1 MRLSDNTICFV
12 CVILAVS
19 LIVTAG
25 MQLDFINSKRQEM
38 KLIVNAPLENAPP
51 SLAFATV
58 AMGAFRGLVVDA
70 LWMRAD
76 RLKSEGQFFDAK
88 QLAEWITVLQPR
100 FAKVWEFQAWNM
112 AYNISVAIPATNP
125 DQRWHWVKNGY
136 EILRDKGIPLNP
148 KKILLY
154 QELGRI
160 FMHKI
165 GGISDD
171 AHKYYKLQLALS
183 IRDLLGDATNEYYDE
198 LAKAPKSMA
207 DVLFDPNYVSFV
219 NGLKEADPVFFDND
233 KFISNYIAL
242 RENPKKYDPNAAMF
256 LDFAKD
262 TKAYNTFNVFANAYQ
277 LRKVW
282 KLEPSLMVELNKTY
296 GPIDLDDPNN
306 RLPLDWRL
314 ADVHAIYWAVRGLK
328 VAGQEDVSIEETNTD
343 RLVMHALQSLF
354 RNGTLYIY
362 EPKVIDKSDPNISSP
377 LVQANNVFLRPDLRM
392 FESYNKVVMS
402 TIAKYREKEDM
413 KHGSFHSLE
422 IGHRN
427 MMKNAIFSFYQAGHV
442 AYARKFYNEMRILY
456 PLEEFRVPLEVYAK
470 QRFQE
475 ELKVIDIINAGEIIN
490 MMLREGYFRLAMYDD
505 NEAANRE
512 NLAKEIYDY
521 YGKEFSDETRV
532 ELPDFKLLKFTA
544 MIDFF
549 NDRQYPPEMR
559 ENLIERIRVENP
571 KLAEEMMEIQK
582 RYMPHDEKSQE
593 QK

>member
-1 MRLSDNTICFV
+1 MRLPDNTIRFV
-12 CVILAVS
+12 CVILAIS
-19 LIVTAG
+19 FIVTAG
-25 MQLDFINSKRQEM
+25 MQLDFINSKRKEM
-38 KLIVNAPLENAPP
+38 KLIINEPLENAPP

-58 AMGAFRGLVVDA
+58 AMGAFRGIVVDV

-88 QLAEWITVLQPR
+88 QLAEWITILQPR
-100 FAKVWEFQAWNM
+100 FSKVWEFQAWNM

-160 FMHKI
+160 FFHKI
-165 GGISDD
+165 GGITDD

-183 IRDLLGDATNEYYDE
+183 ISPLLGDASNEYYSD
-198 LAKAPKSMA
+198 LANAPKTMD
-207 DVLFDPNYVSFV
+207 DVLVDPNYVSFI
-219 NGLKEADPVFFDND
+219 NGLKEADPVFSDDD
-233 KFISNYIAL
+233 KFVSNYIAL
-242 RENPKKYDPNAAMF
+242 RDEPGKYDPTAVMF

-262 TKAYNTFNVFANAYQ
+262 TQAYNRFNVFANAQQ

-296 GPIDLDDPNN
+296 GPIDLIDPNN
-306 RLPLDWRL
+306 RQPLDWRL
-314 ADVHAIYWAVRGLK
+314 ADVHAIFWAVQGIK
-328 VAGQEDVSIEETNTD
+328 VAGQEDVTVDETNTD
-343 RLVMHALQSLF
+343 RLVTHALQDLF

-362 EPKVIDKSDPNISSP
+362 KLSDPNGSSP

-392 FESYNKVVMS
+392 FESYNKSVMA
-402 TIAKYREKEDM
+402 TIAKYRKKEEM

-427 MMKNAIFSFYQAGHV
+427 MMKNAVFSFYQAGHV

-456 PLEEFRVPLEVYAK
+456 PLDEFRVPLEVYAK
-470 QRFQE
+470 RRFQK
-475 ELKVIDIINAGEIIN
+475 ELKVIDVISAREIIN

-512 NLAKEIYDY
+512 SLAKEIYDY
-521 YGKEFSDETRV
+521 YGREFSDENRI

-544 MIDFF
+544 MVDFF
-549 NDRQYPPEMR
+549 NDWQYPSQMR
-559 ENLIERIRVENP
+559 ENLIERIRVERP
-571 KLAEEMMEIQK
+571 KLAEQMMEIQMRYLQQQK
-582 RYMPHDEKSQE
+582 RSQE

>member
-1 MRLSDNTICFV
+1 
-12 CVILAVS
+12 VILAIS

-25 MQLDFINSKRQEM
+25 MQLDFINTKRQEM

-165 GGISDD
+165 GGITDD

-183 IRDLLGDATNEYYDE
+183 IRDLLGDGSNEYYNE
-198 LAKAPKSMA
+198 LAKAPKTINE
-207 DVLFDPNYVSFV
+207 VLSDPNYSSFIE
-219 NGLKEADPVFFDND
+219 GLKAADPVFEDDD
-233 KFISNYIAL
+233 KFVSNYISL
-242 RENPKKYDPNAAMF
+242 RSNPEKYDPNAVMF

-262 TKAYNTFNVFANAYQ
+262 TRSYDKFNIFANAYQ

-282 KLEPSLMVELNKTY
+282 KLEPSLMVELNQTY
-296 GPIDLDDPNN
+296 GPIDLADPNN

-314 ADVHAIYWAVRGLK
+314 ADVHAIYWAVLGLK
-328 VAGQEDVSIEETNTD
+328 VAGQENVTVEETNTD
-343 RLVMHALQSLF
+343 RLVSHALQSLF
-354 RNGTLYIY
+354 RNGSLYIY
-362 EPKVIDKSDPNISSP
+362 EPKKTIGKSDPNENSA

-392 FESYNKVVMS
+392 FESYNKAVMG
-402 TIAKYREKEDM
+402 TIAKYREKEGM
-413 KHGSFHSLE
+413 KHGSFQSLE

-470 QRFQE
+470 KRFQE
-475 ELKVIDIINAGEIIN
+475 ELKVIDIISAGEIIN

-521 YGKEFSDETRV
+521 YGRQFSDETRV
-532 ELPDFKLLKFTA
+532 ELPDFKVLKFAA
-544 MIDFF
+544 MFDFF
-549 NDRQYPPEMR
+549 NDRQYPSEMR
-559 ENLIERIRVENP
+559 ENLIERIRIEKP
-571 KLAEEMMEIQK
+571 ELAKEMMEIQ
-582 RYMPHDEKSQE
+582 RQYMLQDEKSKE

>member
-1 MRLSDNTICFV
+1 MRLPDNTIRFV
-12 CVILAVS
+12 CVILAIS
-19 LIVTAG
+19 FIVTAG
-25 MQLDFINSKRQEM
+25 MQLDYINSKRQEL

-58 AMGAFRGLVVDA
+58 AMGAFRGLLVDA

-100 FAKVWEFQAWNM
+100 FSKVWEFQAWNM
-112 AYNISVAIPATNP
+112 AYNISVAIPATSP

-160 FMHKI
+160 FFHKI
-165 GGISDD
+165 GGITDD

-183 IRDLLGDATNEYYDE
+183 ISPLLGDAGNEYYSE
-198 LAKAPKSMA
+198 LAKAPKTMD
-207 DVLFDPNYVSFV
+207 DVLADPNYVSFI
-219 NGLKEADPVFFDND
+219 NGLKEADPGFYDND

-242 RENPKKYDPNAAMF
+242 RDNPKKYDPNAAMF

-262 TKAYNTFNVFANAYQ
+262 TREYNRFNIFANAYQ

-282 KLEPSLMVELNKTY
+282 KLEPSLMVDLNKTY
-296 GPIDLDDPNN
+296 GPIDLVDPNV

-314 ADVHAIYWAVRGLK
+314 ADVHAIYWAVQGLK
-328 VAGQEDVSIEETNTD
+328 VAGQENVSIEETNTD
-343 RLVMHALQSLF
+343 RLINQALQDLF

-362 EPKVIDKSDPNISSP
+362 EPKAIDKSDPNVNSP

-392 FESYNKVVMS
+392 FESYNKAVMA

-413 KHGSFHSLE
+413 KHGSFQSFE
-422 IGHRN
+422 MGHRN
-427 MMKNAIFSFYQAGHV
+427 MMKNAVFSFYQAGHI

-456 PLEEFRVPLEVYAK
+456 PLDEFRVPLEVYAK
-470 QRFQE
+470 KRFQE
-475 ELKVIDIINAGEIIN
+475 ELKAIDVMSAGELIN

-512 NLAKEIYDY
+512 SIAKEIYDY
-521 YGKEFSDETRV
+521 YGREFPEETRIA
-532 ELPDFKLLKFTA
+532 LPDFNLLKFTA

-549 NDRQYPPEMR
+549 NDRQYPDKMR
-559 ENLIERIRVENP
+559 NNLIERIRIEKP
-571 KLAEEMMEIQK
+571 KLAEQMMEIQM
-582 RYMPHDEKSQE
+582 RYLQQQEKLQE
-593 QK
+593 